1 MILDSTL
8 ISKEGLKSSLT
19 SWLMD
24 IGMQSKTQLPQSNCR
39 SFVTFH
45 FDVILGVVSDF
56 TRNSYQNRGS
66 KFRI

>member
-24 IGMQSKTQLPQSNCR
+24 IGMQSKTQLPQSKCR